1 MSEAIEVQIIRKN
14 DDTVSVKPIGAV
26 SSETYIEF
34 EKLLQPVVELNAAKV
49 LVDMNDCHYVSSAGI
64 RVFFDLRR
72 KVTAN
77 NGILSFHNMQPQIKK
92 VFEIVKA
99 LPLECIFTDE
109 RQADAYL
116 ERMMEEE
123 LKKQPANPSKAAEDS
138 EN

>member
-1 MSEAIEVQIIRKN
+1 MSETIEVQISKK
-14 DDTVSVKPIGAV
+14 DDNTVSVKLAGAV

-49 LVDMNDCHYVSSAGI
+49 LIDMNDCNYVSSAGI

-77 NGILSFHNMQPQIKK
+77 SGVLSFHNMQPQIKK

-109 RQADAYL
+109 KQADAYL
-116 ERMMEEE
+116 ERMMDEE
-123 LKKQPANPSKAAEDS
+123 LKKQGKSSAGTEG
-138 EN
+138 

>member
-1 MSEAIEVQIIRKN
+1 MQETIEVQIIKK
-14 DDTVSVKPIGAV
+14 DAETVSVKPIGAV

-34 EKLLQPVVELNAAKV
+34 EKLLQPVVELSATKV
-49 LVDMNDCHYVSSAGI
+49 LVDMKECHYVSSAGI

-92 VFEIVKA
+92 VFDIVKA

-109 RQADAYL
+109 RQVDAYL

-123 LKKQPANPSKAAEDS
+123 LKKQASISSKSAKDS
-138 EN
+138 KN